1 MGAKPGTK
9 YKKFPKEHRDETADH
24 VISTGR
30 PAREVARELGIA
42 GSTLGDRVKR
52 RRRELSGGG
61 PAAAPGARRTRG
73 RQEEGR
79 GAREGERLLKVRQKA
94 PVSLTVRNAFRAR
107 HRRAP
112 KGVSASSCARKGRPR
127 PRPGRAPARP

>member
-1 MGAKPGTK
+1 MDGRGTCPEKGVAMGAKPGTK
-9 YKKFPKEHRDETADH
+9 YKKSPKEHRDETADH

-61 PAAAPGARRTRG
+61 PAAAPAPDELGAARSRV
-73 RQEEGR
+73 EELE
-79 GAREGERLLKVRQKA
+79 RE
-94 PVSLTVRNAFRAR
+94 NAFL
-107 HRRAP
+107 
-112 KGVSASSCARKGRPR
+112 KCARKHPS
-127 PRPGRAPARP
+127 P

>member
-30 PAREVARELGIA
+30 PVREVARELSMA
-42 GSTLGDRVKR
+42 GSALGDRVKR

-61 PAAAPGARRTRG
+61 PAAAPAPDELGPPGAGSRSSRG
-73 RQEEGR
+73 RT
-79 GAREGERLLKVRQKA
+79 
-94 PVSLTVRNAFRAR
+94 PS
-107 HRRAP
+107 
-112 KGVSASSCARKGRPR
+112 
-127 PRPGRAPARP
+127 